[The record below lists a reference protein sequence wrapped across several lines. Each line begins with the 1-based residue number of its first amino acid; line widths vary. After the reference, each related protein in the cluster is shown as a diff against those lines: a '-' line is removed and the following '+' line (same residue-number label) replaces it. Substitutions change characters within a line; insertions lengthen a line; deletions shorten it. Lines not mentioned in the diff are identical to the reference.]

1 MALSGPVA
9 PGGGR
14 LPHCPCSPRAED
26 PASPP
31 DPPLR
36 PTWPRGLLLA
46 RSLPPPGPTV
56 PSGLHPRVHRSRVAD
71 TAGLRGADPS
81 PSGTGQRAAGLRT
94 PGGLPAHRQLP
105 SSPWR
110 PVWSPGYK
118 HPTVELN
125 GGRTALEIRQT
136 PQNCWLS
143 LVDSVC
149 VTFPSAKKNAK
160 RKKAHTVG
168 YFLPGFYLRPLL
180 QNAPQP
186 RARVSRARGPRS
198 VATSQPQR
206 QLLVSTPLPSAS
218 AKNCSGLASP
228 CPAPQVAAHAVP
240 RTSEHAQNLTAS
252 RGVTSCPNDSKV
264 PPRSPGVHPT
274 SVGRGLSPRA
284 ATRPRVHR
292 VTGEPVPHPWL
303 WTHRPPCFPFRPG
316 PPAFRGSRLPS
327 SVDNSGNSGTG
338 APFPYPPFPTS
349 RPGGTLT
356 TPSPYPRTTP

>member
-1 MALSGPVA
+1 MCHHQGGAIHTVALSGPVA

-14 LPHCPCSPRAED
+14 LPRCPCCPPAED

-56 PSGLHPRVHRSRVAD
+56 PSGLHPRVHRSPVAD
-71 TAGLRGADPS
+71 TAGLQGADPS

-118 HPTVELN
+118 HPTMELN
-125 GGRTALEIRQT
+125 GGRTALEIRQMS
-136 PQNCWLS
+136 QNCWLL

-149 VTFPSAKKNAK
+149 VTFPSVKKNTK
-160 RKKAHTVG
+160 RKKVHTVG
-168 YFLPGFYLRPLL
+168 YFLPGFYLRSLL

-186 RARVSRARGPRS
+186 RARVSP
-198 VATSQPQR
+198 
-206 QLLVSTPLPSAS
+206 PLPPGLWRLLNPNAS
-218 AKNCSGLASP
+218 SWSPPHSLQPRPKTGVASP
-228 CPAPQVAAHAVP
+228 LPVRHPTPQVAAHAVP

-252 RGVTSCPNDSKV
+252 RGVTSCLNDSKV
-264 PPRSPGVHPT
+264 PQRSPGVHPT

-284 ATRPRVHR
+284 TTRPRVHR

-303 WTHRPPCFPFRPG
+303 WTHRPPCFPFQHTKPLPRPG

-338 APFPYPPFPTS
+338 HPFF
-349 RPGGTLT
+349 
-356 TPSPYPRTTP
+356 